1 MTGVQSHADCDYRPL
16 RGRVTSSKCGGGAV
30 PQAHYRHLRALR
42 ALRGRLRR
50 GINPG
55 QGRSARRGLG
65 RAGHAGAQSHELRQ
79 ASQSVQVRYGPSK
92 A

>member
-1 MTGVQSHADCDYRPL
+1 M
-16 RGRVTSSKCGGGAV
+16 

-79 ASQSVQVRYGPSK
+79 GGQSVQVVPGAGGVHNDGGAVVRVLADG
-92 A
+92 AVAVQRVTT